1 MGASAWVRFLPSVCT
16 SMRERVLALL
26 RAGELEL
33 REAPAGAQG
42 YGLLVCE
49 QIDDS
54 VFDALAESRG
64 AARVLLIAVGRHDWP
79 AARLWEL
86 LDAGATDVLRWPTL
100 PATGEQVSS
109 RLARWETVRELAE
122 SAAVRDVVTGVSERW
137 LGLIR
142 QVVAM
147 AAFSQSAVLVI
158 GESGTGKELIAR
170 LIHALDRREDKGELI
185 VVDCT
190 TITPEL
196 AGSEFFGHERGAF
209 TGAVG
214 PRDGAFALA
223 DRGTLFLD
231 EVGELP
237 GTLQAQLL
245 RVIQEG
251 RYKRVGSN
259 AWQHTAFRL
268 VSATNRDL
276 EACVAAGTFRADLYY
291 RIAGWVCRMPPLRER
306 REDVVPL
313 ATRFQREFDDG
324 CGCVGFDEPVR
335 QYLLSRDYPGNV
347 RDLRRLVARLC
358 HRHAGPGPITIGDV
372 PEDERPVG
380 EQARAD
386 WRDDRF
392 EQAIRHAI
400 DMNAGLKE
408 IGQAALEAA
417 IRIALEIEHGN
428 LQRAAQRLGVTA
440 RALQMR
446 RASGQLQGKRDPG

>member
-1 MGASAWVRFLPSVCT
+1 MAASAWIRFLPSVST
-16 SMRERVLALL
+16 LMRERVLALL
-26 RAGELEL
+26 GAADVEL
-33 REAPAGAQG
+33 REARGGTQG

-49 QIDDS
+49 QIEED
-54 VFDALAESRG
+54 VFGALAESRD
-64 AARVLLIAVGRHDWP
+64 AARILLIAVGRHEW
-79 AARLWEL
+79 AAASLWEL
-86 LDAGATDVLRWPTL
+86 LDAGAADVLQWPTL
-100 PATGEQVSS
+100 PATAEQVSS
-109 RLARWETVRELAE
+109 RLSRWETVREVSE

-137 LGLIR
+137 LGLVR

-147 AAFSQSAVLVI
+147 AVFSQSAVLVI

-170 LIHALDRREDKGELI
+170 LIHELDRREDKGELI

-223 DRGTLFLD
+223 DHGTLFLD

-237 GTLQAQLL
+237 AVLQAQLL

-259 AWQHTAFRL
+259 AWQHTGFRL
-268 VSATNRDL
+268 VSATNREL

-313 ATRFQREFDDG
+313 ATRFQLEFDDG
-324 CGCVGFDEPVR
+324 CGCSGFDEPVR
-335 QYLLSRDYPGNV
+335 QYLLGRDYPGNV

-380 EQARAD
+380 EQT
-386 WRDDRF
+386 
-392 EQAIRHAI
+392 
-400 DMNAGLKE
+400 
-408 IGQAALEAA
+408 
-417 IRIALEIEHGN
+417 
-428 LQRAAQRLGVTA
+428 RAAW
-440 RALQMR
+440 
-446 RASGQLQGKRDPG
+446 